1 MNVCNRKRIIDTRY
15 NITNTKMLISVT
27 RLKEQAILVC
37 VWGNFFFIVEK
48 VMNVDQGTTEK
59 KKLPEW
65 IINVE
70 NTCYL
75 YKISKVAHKQSKH

>member
-1 MNVCNRKRIIDTRY
+1 MNVCNRKSIIDTRY

-37 VWGNFFFIVEK
+37 VWGNFFFYCWKSHECWP
-48 VMNVDQGTTEK
+48 GYYGE